1 MTNRSLASIIQV
13 RLALRGTAIGD
24 EDALDIAQLVA
35 DSIDLDEPWD
45 AEPTKEISPTLL
57 DNLRAACAVGV

>member
-1 MTNRSLASIIQV
+1 MTNSSLASIIQV

-35 DSIDLDEPWD
+35 DSIDADDPWD
-45 AEPTKEISPTLL
+45 EAPTKEISPSLL
-57 DNLRAACAVGV
+57 DNLRAACSVDP